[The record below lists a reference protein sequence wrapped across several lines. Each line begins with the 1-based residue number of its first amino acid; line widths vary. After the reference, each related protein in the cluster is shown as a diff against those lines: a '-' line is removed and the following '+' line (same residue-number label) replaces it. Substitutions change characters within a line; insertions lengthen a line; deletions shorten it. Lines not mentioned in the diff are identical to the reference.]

1 MVCSIAASGVVNKM
15 AAASLHFQSVCEE
28 NLDKVLN
35 DSKIY
40 TKFKIIVFITR
51 SRCLCVIEI
60 SSS

>member
-1 MVCSIAASGVVNKM
+1 MCSIAASGVVNEM
-15 AAASLHFQSVCEE
+15 AAASLHFQIVCEE
-28 NLDKVLN
+28 NLVKVLN

-40 TKFKIIVFITR
+40 AKFKTITWVSR